1 MCQRYVLP
9 EQLAAEREFLPAVA
23 WWRFAPRY
31 NVALTQF
38 VPAVRLH
45 SGQTEGVMLRWGLIP
60 AWVEGASTGWHTRSV
75 HAERM
80 DRSTS
85 CRGAWQQGQ
94 RCILPLAGFYV
105 WKLTDGQYR
114 QPFFVRLRDRSV
126 FGVAAVWDHWVGE
139 DDDVIDS
146 CAMITVPANE
156 LLATLSGPR
165 LGMPAIL
172 RRRDYAAWLSGTPA
186 AARAALSPYR
196 DEWMTTYPVSPL
208 VNSPTADDP
217 RLIQQAG

>member
-1 MCQRYVLP
+1 MCERYVLP
-9 EQLAAEREFLPAVA
+9 DQLAAEREFLPGVA

-75 HAERM
+75 HAQRM
-80 DRSTS
+80 GRSKS
-85 CRGAWQQGQ
+85 CRGAWQQGR
-94 RCILPLAGFYV
+94 RCILPMAGFYV
-105 WKLTDGQYR
+105 WKLTAAQYR

-126 FGVAAVWDHWVGE
+126 FGVAALWDHWSSEG
-139 DDDVIDS
+139 DDVIDS

-156 LLATLSGPR
+156 LLAELSGP
-165 LGMPAIL
+165 LSGMPAIL
-172 RRRDYAAWLSGTPA
+172 RRRDYAAWLTGSAEA
-186 AARAALSPYR
+186 AFSALSPYR
-196 DEWMTTYPVSPL
+196 AEWLTAHPVSPR

-217 RLIQQAG
+217 QLTAQAG